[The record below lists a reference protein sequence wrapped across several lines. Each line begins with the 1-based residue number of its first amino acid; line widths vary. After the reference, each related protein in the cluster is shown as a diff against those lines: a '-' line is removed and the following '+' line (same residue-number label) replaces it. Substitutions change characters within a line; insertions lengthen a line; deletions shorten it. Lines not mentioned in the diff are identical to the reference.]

1 MGNCNMQPAP
11 LIQVGEYEFDPNDV
25 LGAGHH
31 GMLFQ
36 GSPKNDKLFEIAV
49 KQINHKFDVEGLQQA
64 KVLFTKL
71 ASVDHENIAR
81 YIDYYYENKEGKLYL
96 IIEFC
101 AHGNLHDLMQSDLKF
116 SPLSNLKVALKYC
129 QQIIKGLLAIHEKNI
144 IHQNLRPHNILVNY
158 DTMKI
163 SDFALNELEKC
174 SVNKEISHKLSIYRA
189 PELATGKTEPT
200 QRCDIWSL
208 GVIMYQLL
216 YKNRPVEILSREYKL
231 SEIKTGKCLVL
242 DDLISRCLKVNPE
255 ERIGTEALKRH
266 LFVSFDVNTL
276 KEEGS
281 SSPTRAGGSF

>member
-31 GMLFQ
+31 GLLFQ

-49 KQINHKFDVEGLQQA
+49 KQINHKFDADGLQRAQE
-64 KVLFTKL
+64 LFKKL
-71 ASVDHENIAR
+71 SSVHHQNIAQ
-81 YIDYYYENKEGKLYL
+81 YIDYYYDNKEGKLYL

-101 AHGNLHDLMQSDLKF
+101 AHGNLYDLMQSDLTF
-116 SPLSNLKVALKYC
+116 SPLNNLKVALRYC
-129 QQIIKGLLAIHEKNI
+129 QQIIRGLLALHEKGI
-144 IHQNLRPHNILVNY
+144 IHQNMRPHNILVNY

-174 SVNKEISHKLSIYRA
+174 SVNKDISYKSSIYRA
-189 PELATGKTEPT
+189 PELANGQAEPT

-216 YKNRPVEILSREYKL
+216 YKNRPVEILSRDYQI
-231 SEIKTGKCLVL
+231 SEIKTGKCHVL
-242 DDLISRCLKVNPE
+242 DDLIGRCLKINPE

-266 LFVSFDVNTL
+266 LFLNFDINTL
-276 KEEGS
+276 KDEEGG
-281 SSPTRAGGSF
+281 SPTRAG